1 MWMWSSN
8 DITWWVEMLVDS
20 TRSLFQLAVDLKTY
34 VLLHIP
40 LYLTFW
46 CHEVLMRVKSGL
58 WTNSLG
64 VIEVVYHLMI
74 TRGKCIRITEGP
86 LGNSVLKSIPQNAAM
101 NSLYNN
107 MGHWTH
113 TIICRSVLHLVLFM
127 WMAFTI
133 HNGKYLHTFH
143 YQGKSHFKWKKW
155 KNVLAHLPSTYHL
168 PKVHPST
175 ISV

>member
-1 MWMWSSN
+1 
-8 DITWWVEMLVDS
+8 
-20 TRSLFQLAVDLKTY
+20 
-34 VLLHIP
+34 
-40 LYLTFW
+40 
-46 CHEVLMRVKSGL
+46 MRVKSGL

-64 VIEVVYHLMI
+64 VVEVVYHLMI

-113 TIICRSVLHLVLFM
+113 TRICRSVLHLVLFM

-143 YQGKSHFKWKKW
+143 YQGKSHFKWKKV
-155 KNVLAHLPSTYHL
+155 KKCVGSPTINLPPTQGPSINKKCLGCVL
-168 PKVHPST
+168 
-175 ISV
+175 SVVQLHYLNLWALH